1 MPPKDSGR
9 SDILYLRQLP
19 YGPAVRIRRTSDDG
33 ATPIVAV
40 LDVDR
45 RYGTPREQ
53 ELGEPPPLMRAEG
66 ATEADVLAQLE
77 PLAREDAAIVRLM
90 REKGQR

>member
-1 MPPKDSGR
+1 MTTPDSGR
-9 SDILYLRQLP
+9 TDILYLRKLP

-53 ELGEPPPLMRAEG
+53 EPGDPTPLARAEG

-77 PLAREDAAIVRLM
+77 PLAREDSAIVRLM